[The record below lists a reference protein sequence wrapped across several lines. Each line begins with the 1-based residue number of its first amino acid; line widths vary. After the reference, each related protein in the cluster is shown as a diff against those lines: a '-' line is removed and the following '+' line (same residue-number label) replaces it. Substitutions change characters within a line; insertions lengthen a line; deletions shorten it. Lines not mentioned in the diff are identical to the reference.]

1 MSYKLFWLLG
11 SFLLLLA
18 IVVYMIMNPSYEKS
32 FEAKYFYSLGRYD
45 KSLSLAKEAFA
56 LNNYNRMAST
66 IMAQSKIALE
76 YKQYIQQAKT
86 YLSEINLLVR
96 KEDISDADK
105 ARMRMMSQIV
115 IQGYIKISP
124 SVVTDKN
131 LVKEAA
137 HYRDEFVKIH
147 EKISSSI

>member
-1 MSYKLFWLLG
+1 MSYKLFWLIG

-18 IVVYMIMNPSYEKS
+18 MGFYILLNPSYEKS

-45 KSLSLAKEAFA
+45 KSLSLAKDAFV

-76 YKQYIQQAKT
+76 YKQYIEQAKT

-96 KEDISDADK
+96 TENISDADR

-115 IQGYIKISP
+115 IQGYVKLSS
-124 SVVTDKN
+124 SVITDKS
-131 LVKEAA
+131 LVKEAT
-137 HYRDEFVKIH
+137 HYRDEFIKIN
-147 EKISSSI
+147 EKISTSI